1 MDAFWIIGGV
11 LASLLAL
18 GWWEARSHR
27 SALNG
32 IRIRIHV
39 NGARG
44 KSSVTRLIAAA
55 LREAGIR
62 TVAKTTGT
70 LPRLIL
76 PDGSERPIERPSRP
90 NVIEQVGILRRARRE
105 GAEALVIECM
115 ALQPHLQALCESQF
129 VRATHGVITNV
140 RADHLDVMGPTVA
153 DVAKALANTTPV
165 HGKLFTAEL
174 EHLSTLGE
182 AAADRGSTLVVS
194 TPDDAADVTDEE
206 MAGFSYMEHRE
217 NVALA
222 LKVCA
227 DLGIDRATALAGMH
241 RATCDPGAM
250 CMNEID
256 FFGRRIVFAN
266 AFAAND
272 PNSTTSAWRRAA
284 EHAGRISRRV
294 ALVNCRSDR
303 PERSWQLGETCHS
316 WEGADYFLLIGSGT
330 HVFRRA
336 AVQHGIDPERIV
348 EANAADVSR
357 LFETLVELLGTSG
370 LIVGVGNI
378 GEHGLEIAQF
388 FRNRTAPAIKPRRRR
403 VRRRARAA
411 AAAAAAAR
419 PRNGHMPRV
428 AIAGAIGKVNGG

>member
-1 MDAFWIIGGV
+1 MDAFWIVGGV
-11 LASLLAL
+11 LAFLVGL
-18 GWWEARSHR
+18 GWWEAWSHR
-27 SALNG
+27 RALG
-32 IRIRIHV
+32 SIPIRIHV

-76 PDGSERPIERPSRP
+76 PDGSERPIERVSRP
-90 NVIEQVGILRRARRE
+90 NVIEQVGIIRRARRE

-115 ALQPHLQALCESQF
+115 ALQPHLQALCESKF

-153 DVAKALANTTPV
+153 DVAKALCNTTPV
-165 HGKLFTAEL
+165 RGKFFTAEQQYL
-174 EHLSTLGE
+174 PTLAA
-182 AAADRGSTLVVS
+182 AAADRESVLIVS
-194 TPDDAADVTDEE
+194 TAEDAEAVTDKE

-217 NVALA
+217 NVALV

-250 CMNEID
+250 CMSEID

-272 PNSTTSAWRRAA
+272 PNSTASAWKRAA
-284 EHAGRISRRV
+284 EQAGRVATRV
-294 ALVNCRSDR
+294 ALVNCRADR

-316 WEGADYFLLIGSGT
+316 WQGADYFLLIGTGT

-336 AVQHGIDPERIV
+336 ALQNGIDPERIIQ
-348 EANAADVSR
+348 ANGADIPR
-357 LFETLVELLGTSG
+357 LFETIVELLGTSG

-378 GEHGLEIAQF
+378 GDHGLEIAQY
-388 FRNRTAPAIKPRRRR
+388 FRNRTSPQPKPRRRVAR
-403 VRRRARAA
+403 RRRAVAA
-411 AAAAAAAR
+411 ESHA
-419 PRNGHMPRV
+419 RNGHAPEAV
-428 AIAGAIGKVNGG
+428 VAGAIGKVMGG